1 MKIYKAEWYM
11 QKGHSVGV
19 FSKTSNFEPV
29 HMHEFIEIIYAKSGS
44 AVERIDDVDYH
55 VKRGDMIFVN
65 YGSTHSFSASDN
77 EKYEYVNIC
86 FAPEVVADSIITPE
100 NAFSLLSLTAI
111 DEINCEMVG
120 AKLSFFG
127 SERREIEDI
136 LDSMLREKEKNEQ
149 FSGEILESY
158 LNILIKKMLRK
169 TSAVPEQSKTDE
181 NWKDILDYIDDNL
194 NTKMKLSGVAEK
206 CFYNPSYFS
215 RMFKEKSGVTLMKYI
230 RERRIS
236 MSKKLL
242 IESQITV
249 DEISIKVGF
258 SNRSSFYRFFPN
270 YTAMTPSEYRKELKN
285 KKQPRQSEGERDE
298 NVT

>member
-1 MKIYKAEWYM
+1 MKKYKAEWYM

-100 NAFSLLSLTAI
+100 NAFSILSLTAI

-181 NWKDILDYIDDNL
+181 NWKVILDYIDDNL
-194 NTKMKLSGVAEK
+194 NT
-206 CFYNPSYFS
+206 
-215 RMFKEKSGVTLMKYI
+215 
-230 RERRIS
+230 
-236 MSKKLL
+236 
-242 IESQITV
+242 
-249 DEISIKVGF
+249 
-258 SNRSSFYRFFPN
+258 
-270 YTAMTPSEYRKELKN
+270 
-285 KKQPRQSEGERDE
+285 
-298 NVT
+298 